1 MNVSLTPKLEKLV
14 AECVKSGE
22 YNNASEVVR
31 QALRLLQTEQ
41 ALHKAKLK
49 RLKADL
55 AKGEADIKAGRFIE
69 ISSERDLKAFFKTL

>member
-31 QALRLLQTEQ
+31 QALRLLQAEQ
-41 ALHKAKLK
+41 ELHKAKLK
-49 RLKADL
+49 RLKAEL
-55 AKGEADIKAGRFIE
+55 AKGEADIRSGRYTE
-69 ISSERDLKAFFKTL
+69 IASEAELKSFFKAL